1 MAARPQLPGMRWLH
15 WLHNAAL
22 RSGVLTGVYLSGV
35 FVAWLVVANRI
46 PELESFAGIR
56 NLVAGAAAILLMS
69 IPVLRFRRKPVRM
82 FVSGL
87 TAWTLLTLTYL
98 GMEMHFSLLESRM
111 GAFHIFMLGGGAPP
125 ARNAI
130 RAGRCLRPQAP
141 RPLIRQKPTHGCGL
155 DFYAERPCIAG
166 AWSLPQR
173 KGHRHR

>member
-56 NLVAGAAAILLMS
+56 NLVAGAVAILLMS

-98 GMEMHFSLLESRM
+98 GMEMHFSLLETRM
-111 GAFHIFMLGGGAPP
+111 GAFHIFMLGGVSYGFVAVFHWVLLLCVE
-125 ARNAI
+125 ARHRHVTQSEQADVS
-130 RAGRCLRPQAP
+130 AP
-141 RPLIRQKPTHGCGL
+141 RPHV
-155 DFYAERPCIAG
+155 
-166 AWSLPQR
+166 
-173 KGHRHR
+173 H